1 MAPRRPRPR
10 NPNGH
15 QGQQARIQRNRV
27 MDNARPFIGIDV
39 AKRRLDIHVRPSGE
53 GFAIDY
59 DDESVAA
66 LVARLAALAPALVV
80 LEATG
85 GLEVRLAAA
94 LAAAG
99 LPVAVVNPRQ
109 VRAFARAMGRLA
121 KTDRLDA
128 EAIARFAEAVRPPA
142 RPLPDEATR
151 HLGALVARR
160 RQLLEMLVA
169 ERNRRHAAD
178 PSLHERIDA
187 HLRWLE
193 EALAEIERELEG
205 VIRESAIWRAK
216 EALLRSVPGV
226 GGVSARTL
234 LAELPELGSLTRR
247 QAAALVGVAPFS
259 RDSGRMRGKRA
270 ISGGRARLR
279 ACLYMAAVAAARGS
293 NPVIAGFYK
302 RLRSAGKPAK
312 LALTACM
319 RKLVVTLNAVLRT
332 NTAWKQA

>member
-1 MAPRRPRPR
+1 MDQAAPPVFV
-10 NPNGH
+10 G
-15 QGQQARIQRNRV
+15 V
-27 MDNARPFIGIDV
+27 DV
-39 AKRRLDIHVRPSGE
+39 SKHRLDIHLRPSGE
-53 GFAIDY
+53 GFTLDH
-59 DDESVAA
+59 DDGSVAA
-66 LVARLAALAPALVV
+66 LIERLGALTPALIV

-85 GLEVRLAAA
+85 GMEVRLGAA

-99 LPVAVVNPRQ
+99 LPVAIVNPRQ

-128 EAIARFAEAVRPPA
+128 AVIAHFAEAVRPPV

-178 PSLHERIDA
+178 PVLHGRIDA

-193 EALAEIERELEG
+193 EALAEIEQDLDG
-205 VIRESAIWRAK
+205 AVRESAIWRAK
-216 EALLRSVPGV
+216 EALLRSVPGI
-226 GGVSARTL
+226 GHVSARTL

-259 RDSGRMRGKRA
+259 RDSGRMRGRRTVW
-270 ISGGRARLR
+270 GGRARLR

-302 RLRSAGKPAK
+302 RLRLAGKPAK
-312 LALTACM
+312 LALTACL
-319 RKLVVTLNAVLRT
+319 RKLVVTLNAMLRSG
-332 NTAWKQA
+332 TAWQPA